1 MRYKILFFCSFL
13 LLLNC
18 SSAKTQEIKFSNPGG
33 KSSPNINVELALKNS
48 TRMMGLMYRKKM
60 DSNQG
65 MLFVFP
71 DEDLRSFWMRNTY
84 LPLDIIFVSANRKV
98 VSISE
103 NATPLT
109 DTPRASEGPAK
120 YVVEVNAGLA
130 KSWGVVKGSTLE
142 GELPES
148 ED

>member
-1 MRYKILFFCSFL
+1 
-13 LLLNC
+13 
-18 SSAKTQEIKFSNPGG
+18 
-33 KSSPNINVELALKNS
+33 
-48 TRMMGLMYRKKM
+48 MGLMYRKQM
-60 DSNQG
+60 DSNHG

-84 LPLDIIFVSANRKV
+84 LPLDIIFISATRKV
-98 VSISE
+98 VSVSE

-109 DTPRASEGPAK
+109 DTARPSEGPAK

-130 KSWGVVKGSTLE
+130 KTWGITKGSTLE